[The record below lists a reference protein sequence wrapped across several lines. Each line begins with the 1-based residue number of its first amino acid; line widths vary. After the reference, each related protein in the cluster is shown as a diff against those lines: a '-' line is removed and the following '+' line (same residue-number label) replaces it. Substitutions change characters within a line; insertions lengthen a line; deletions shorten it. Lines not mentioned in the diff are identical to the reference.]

1 MKLYVM
7 NYIIGEKMKKKN
19 LFQVVISILTLLVV
33 FIGPVKAVFAAD
45 DVDAKNVDV
54 TINKRIWDE
63 GQTPKDIQNTGE
75 TMDFGGR
82 ALNGSEFTVY
92 DVTEKYYELIKN
104 SDQKTAIA
112 AIQSNAES
120 VAPTYAKKVVAKV
133 TAGDGQAKFSNLT
146 IKNDA
151 NQYNVYLFVETKTP
165 NDITVTKRAVP
176 IVLAMPIYKLDVTQK
191 PTDVINTNIQLYP
204 KNETA
209 KDTKEFSNAGNFS
222 NVTINRQDFA
232 NVTTGDILNYKLTV
246 NIPAN
251 IGDLKAVQSFKIH
264 DKPSDG
270 LALVTNTITVGA
282 LTSGKDYTVSYAN
295 GGFTVDLN
303 LTSENV
309 KALAGKKL
317 QLTYDMKLTAEVN
330 PDQLQSNKAS
340 VEINNTPE
348 QEIEPPKPVGTGGYQ
363 FVKKD
368 AQTGKTLKGAEFV
381 VTNEDQTKF
390 AEFTTN
396 SKNEYVFS
404 KWVDSKTLATKVV
417 SDNNGSIKVIGLTNG
432 NYVLN
437 ETKTPSSDYVI
448 LKDGTIK
455 FTVEHGKYATSELDV
470 ANTPKGLLPST
481 GGSGIYAFLI
491 LGASMMLGA
500 YIWFKKFRGQAEV

>member
-1 MKLYVM
+1 
-7 NYIIGEKMKKKN
+7 MKKKN

-33 FIGPVKAVFAAD
+33 FIGPVRTVFAAD

-104 SDQKTAIA
+104 SDQKTVIA
-112 AIQSNAES
+112 AIQSDAEA
-120 VAPTYAKKVVAKV
+120 VAPTYAKEVVGVDAIV
-133 TAGDGQAKFSNLT
+133 TAGQGQAKFANLPL
-146 IKNDA
+146 KNSDG
-151 NQYNVYLFVETKTP
+151 QYNVYLFVETKTP
-165 NDITVTKRAVP
+165 NNVTVTKRAVP
-176 IVLAMPIYKLDVTQK
+176 MVVAMPIYKLDVNQK
-191 PTDVINTNIQLYP
+191 PTDAINTNIQLYP

-209 KDTKEFSNAGNFS
+209 KDAKEFSNLGQFNQ
-222 NVTINRQDFA
+222 VTVNGTTFA

-251 IGDLKAVQSFKIH
+251 IGDINAVTSYIIN
-264 DKPSDG
+264 DEPSPG
-270 LALVTNTITVGA
+270 LALVAGTVEVVNLEKDTDYTITEH
-282 LTSGKDYTVSYAN
+282 DR
-295 GGFTVDLN
+295 GFTVKLN
-303 LTSENV
+303 LDSVAV
-309 KALAGKKL
+309 KDLAGQKL
-317 QLTYDMKLTAEVN
+317 QLTYNMTLTATVD
-330 PDQLQSNKAS
+330 PDALQRNYAS
-340 VEINNTPE
+340 VQINNDTK
-348 QEIEPPKPVGTGGYQ
+348 QEITPPTPVGTGGYQ

-368 AQTGKTLKGAEFV
+368 AQTGKRLKGAEFV

-404 KWVDSKTLATKVV
+404 KWVDSTTPTSGTKIV
-417 SDNNGSIKVIGLTNG
+417 SDDDGSIKVIGLTNG

-455 FTVEHGKYATSELDV
+455 FTVEHGKYAISNLDV

-481 GGSGIYAFLI
+481 GGAGIILFVA
-491 LGASMMLGA
+491 LGAAMVGLAGVYFTSRR
-500 YIWFKKFRGQAEV
+500 KDS